1 MVIPAV
7 IILHCENNGKSVKK
21 KKKIFSL
28 TIMTFLILCSY
39 SALVLCIKNARK
51 SLCKR
56 FQNQLK
62 IKYINDEM
70 IYAKLYKSNL

>member
-1 MVIPAV
+1 
-7 IILHCENNGKSVKK
+7 
-21 KKKIFSL
+21 
-28 TIMTFLILCSY
+28 MTFLILCSY

-70 IYAKLYKSNL
+70 IYAKLYKSNSYI

>member
-7 IILHCENNGKSVKK
+7 IILHCSNNGKSVK

-70 IYAKLYKSNL
+70 IYAKLYKSNS

>member
-1 MVIPAV
+1 
-7 IILHCENNGKSVKK
+7 
-21 KKKIFSL
+21 
-28 TIMTFLILCSY
+28 MTFLILCSY

-62 IKYINDEM
+62 IKYINAEM
-70 IYAKLYKSNL
+70 IYAKLYKSNS